1 MLMRFDPFREAD
13 RIFDELRGRQPRAAM
28 PMDAYRRGDTFFVH
42 LDLPG
47 IDPGSI
53 DLTVEKDVVTV
64 KAERSWHEQEGDELV
79 VCERPQGTYE
89 RSLYLSESLDAE
101 HLDASYEHG
110 VLTVRIPVREAA
122 KARHIPVVAAGAPEP
137 VGADA
142 SS

>member
-13 RIFDELRGRQPRAAM
+13 RIFDELRGRPTRPSM

-42 LDLPG
+42 FDLPG
-47 IDPGSI
+47 IDPDSI
-53 DLTVEKDVVTV
+53 DLMVEEDVVTV

-79 VCERPQGTYE
+79 ACERSQGTYE
-89 RSLYLSESLDAE
+89 RSLYLGESLDAE

-110 VLTVRIPVREAA
+110 VLTIRIPVREAA

-137 VGADA
+137 VGAGTA
-142 SS
+142 S